1 MPRGGV
7 RTRNTRTEARMTT
20 DRRAGRCRR
29 CELPRARVKRVALDG
44 ITVAHVK
51 DPMMRTRKTESVTK
65 HCASQRCQN
74 LPQKK
79 EARAFIRRDGA
90 QSRARVTAG
99 RCWGR

>member
-20 DRRAGRCRR
+20 DSRAGRLRR
-29 CELPRARVKRVALDG
+29 ELPRARTKRVALDG
-44 ITVAHVK
+44 IAVARVK
-51 DPMMRTRKTESVTK
+51 DPMMRTWKTESVRK

-79 EARAFIRRDGA
+79 EASAFIRGDGA
-90 QSRARVTAG
+90 QSRAHVTAA